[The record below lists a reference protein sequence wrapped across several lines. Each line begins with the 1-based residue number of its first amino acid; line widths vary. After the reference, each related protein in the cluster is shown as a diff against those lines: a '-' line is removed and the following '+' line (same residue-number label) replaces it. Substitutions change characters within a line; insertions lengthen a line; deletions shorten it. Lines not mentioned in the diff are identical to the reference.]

1 MFGANDD
8 NQQSNDDPV
17 MLDNVKQLANDPS
30 AYQSTQPQ
38 QTTTPPQF
46 MTSTPQTPAPQM
58 PAEPMQQTPTQ
69 PIADDDA
76 QSPHTPIAEPAQGF
90 SSSPMPEP
98 PVGYEPTSDDQTVVD
113 DQMIMSPL
121 PPINTE
127 HLAGMKQQALEHLE
141 PLIGHLDQ
149 SPEESFKTTMMMI
162 QANDNHTLLEQA
174 LEQAK
179 KIEDDK
185 ERANAMLDIINE
197 INYFSQ
203 NTSNN

>member
-1 MFGANDD
+1 MFGVNDD

-30 AYQSTQPQ
+30 SYQTAQPQ
-38 QTTTPPQF
+38 QTTTPPQY
-46 MTSTPQTPAPQM
+46 MTSAPQAQAPQM
-58 PAEPMQQTPTQ
+58 SAPMQSPTTQ
-69 PIADDDA
+69 PMTDDNA
-76 QSPHTPIAEPAQGF
+76 QTAHTPIAEPAQGF

-98 PVGYEPTSDDQTVVD
+98 PVGSEPTSEDQTVVD

-121 PPINTE
+121 PPIDTE

-203 NTSNN
+203 SS